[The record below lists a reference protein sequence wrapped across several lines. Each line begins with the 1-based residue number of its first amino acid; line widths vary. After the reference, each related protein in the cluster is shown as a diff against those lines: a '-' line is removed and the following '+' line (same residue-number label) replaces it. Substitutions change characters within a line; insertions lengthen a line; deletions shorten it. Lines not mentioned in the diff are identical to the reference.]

1 MVAAVVY
8 RIPVLGWMIK
18 EAALGSANTKV
29 LFLINMVLV
38 WLLAIATFGYPAIII
53 PALIAVPSMFTVLI
67 LITAGK

>member
-8 RIPVLGWMIK
+8 RIPVFGWMIK